1 MRIAFVLP
9 MFRRKRVICPAQGES
24 MKHTTPILALG
35 AALALSACAV
45 PGPTGPSVIALPGKG
60 ADYAIFQQQDGA
72 CRQNAS
78 ASIGGASPQIAANQ
92 AAAGTLALST
102 VGGAALGALIGAA
115 AGNVGAGAAIGAASG
130 ALLGSGAAANQAG
143 SGGFGLQR
151 QYDITYAQC
160 MTAAGNEV
168 QGGVDLAAG
177 PGYFAP
183 PVVFAPPPL
192 VYGGGVFLGIGPR
205 WGGHR
210 GYHNRGYYN
219 RGYYDRGFRR
229 W

>member
-1 MRIAFVLP
+1 
-9 MFRRKRVICPAQGES
+9 

-45 PGPTGPSVIALPGKG
+45 PAPVGPSVVALPAKG
-60 ADYAIFQQQDGA
+60 ADYATFQQQDSA

-102 VGGAALGALIGAA
+102 LGGAALGAAVGAA
-115 AGNVGAGAAIGAASG
+115 AGNPGAGAAIGAASG
-130 ALLGSGAAANQAG
+130 ALLGSGAAANQAA
-143 SGGFGLQR
+143 SGGYGLQR

-168 QGGVDLAAG
+168 QGGVDVAAVG
-177 PGYFAP
+177 GYYSPPAVYVAP
-183 PVVFAPPPL
+183 PF

-205 WGGHR
+205 WGG
-210 GYHNRGYYN
+210 YRGYYG
-219 RGYYDRGFRR
+219 RGYYGRGYRR